1 MLLDSILDTLLL
13 EILGL
18 ILLQVKADL
27 GTTTERWV
35 GGVEGDSEGATSR
48 GLPDVLL
55 VVVVFRDD
63 LNTLGD
69 EIGGIEADTELANH
83 GNISAG
89 AERFHKALRRCV
101 RMTSQTIIIGRLYLR
116 PRLGNGTEVIDHVSL
131 GHTDTTVTEAE
142 HLVFFVRDYTNEKL
156 LL

>member
-1 MLLDSILDTLLL
+1 
-13 EILGL
+13 
-18 ILLQVKADL
+18 
-27 GTTTERWV
+27 
-35 GGVEGDSEGATSR
+35 
-48 GLPDVLL
+48 
-55 VVVVFRDD
+55 

-69 EIGGIEADTELANH
+69 KVGRIEADTELANH

-101 RMTSQTIIIGRLYLR
+101 RMTSQTIIVGRLYLR